1 MKTRFP
7 TTPFGKITRRFAQIA
22 IALFL
27 GVWLL
32 YLCGARINR
41 THSLPVGLYWQVN
54 RHPKNGDI
62 VSFWPDDSTPFRM
75 ARERGYL
82 IAGPYNH
89 DGRGGYGA
97 LLKTIAALAGDVVS
111 ITGDGVIVNGRLLA
125 NSKPLP
131 CDNTGAPLPQI
142 RLVDYRL
149 GEHDVLFISEHLP
162 RSFDARYFGIQ
173 HTRQIID
180 VLVPVIVW

>member
-1 MKTRFP
+1 MKNRFP
-7 TTPFGKITRRFAQIA
+7 TTTFGKITRRFAQVA
-22 IALFL
+22 IGLFL
-27 GVWLL
+27 GIWLM

-54 RHPKNGDI
+54 RPIARGDI
-62 VSFWPDDSTPFRM
+62 VSFWPDDSTPFRL
-75 ARERGYL
+75 AKERGYL
-82 IAGPYNH
+82 IGGPY
-89 DGRGGYGA
+89 DGGYGA
-97 LLKTIAALAGDVVS
+97 ILKKVVALSGDVVS
-111 ITGDGVIVNGRLLA
+111 ITEAGVVVNGRLIT
-125 NSKPLP
+125 NSQPLP

-142 RLVDYRL
+142 RLTDYRL
-149 GEHDVLFISEHLP
+149 GENDVLFVSDHLP